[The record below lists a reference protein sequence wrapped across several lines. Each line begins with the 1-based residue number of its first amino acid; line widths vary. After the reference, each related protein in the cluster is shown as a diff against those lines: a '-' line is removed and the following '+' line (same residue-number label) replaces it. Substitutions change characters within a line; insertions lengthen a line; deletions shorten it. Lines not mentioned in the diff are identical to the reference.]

1 MEKVVHV
8 TDNNALNQNP
18 SGVQK
23 QSVLRSF
30 DGDNKSKKA
39 RFDMKKFQTPILAL
53 LIIVAGIVSGY
64 FLSGANASN
73 SGSSTQPNSEESEN
87 GNGGSEVDES
97 QFTETEEGVLMEGGI
112 EGEGTH
118 YLDRGLGEQKY
129 VYLTSTVLN
138 LDKYVGKKVRIKG
151 NTIAGQKAGYLMEVG
166 SVSEIK

>member
-30 DGDNKSKKA
+30 DGPPKKK
-39 RFDMKKFQTPILAL
+39 RFDMKKYSTPL
-53 LIIVAGIVSGY
+53 LTLLVIAAGIVSGY
-64 FLSGANASN
+64 FLSGANASTSPGTE
-73 SGSSTQPNSEESEN
+73 SGSTGESEN
-87 GNGGSEVDES
+87 GNGSMNVNES
-97 QFTETEEGVLMEGGI
+97 QFGETEEGVLMEGGI

-118 YLDRGLGEQKY
+118 YLDRGMGEQKY

-138 LDKYVGKKVRIKG
+138 LDKYIGKKVRIKG

-166 SVSEIK
+166 SVTEIK